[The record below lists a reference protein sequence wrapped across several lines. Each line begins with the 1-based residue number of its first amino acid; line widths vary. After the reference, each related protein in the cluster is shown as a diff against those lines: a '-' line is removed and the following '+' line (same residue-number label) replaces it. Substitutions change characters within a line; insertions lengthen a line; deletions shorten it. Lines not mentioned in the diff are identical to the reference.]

1 MGSGCGGFG
10 GQAVSA
16 DRVESACCISLSGA
30 IRSPCYV
37 HINPILVTGQDIPA
51 RHSKSSQ
58 VPADEGGFV
67 RGADN
72 SVGGAK

>member
-1 MGSGCGGFG
+1 MARLGG
-10 GQAVSA
+10 VRRSSA
-16 DRVESACCISLSGA
+16 DRVKSACCIALSGA
-30 IRSPCYV
+30 IRSPRNV

-58 VPADEGGFV
+58 VPAEEGGFV

-72 SVGGAK
+72 SLGGAQ